1 MPSDAV
7 DTINGTSGVSVVGTS
22 IKNIHIYTFNT
33 RNEDSIMS
41 NQKFR
46 QALTMAIDRQTLV
59 DTLWSGYAKVPN
71 GHQFESYGDLYI
83 EDYPGVQYDPEKA
96 RELVKESG
104 YDGEEVISIEM
115 ADGYYTNGNQAGE
128 AIVSMLADIG
138 VKAEVVFTDK
148 FSFSAD
154 IRAWSSASRF
164 DNPLGALWLLFGTGS
179 GPANPETGSWTPTEE
194 FVAAGNTLI
203 DSKDLEEQR
212 QAARTL
218 MEVFDTYCPGTYLYQ
233 AEDLYGIRDGLEWD
247 MTYCENQIMPFRAGD
262 LKVTE

>member
-1 MPSDAV
+1 
-7 DTINGTSGVSVVGTS
+7 
-22 IKNIHIYTFNT
+22 
-33 RNEDSIMS
+33 
-41 NQKFR
+41 
-46 QALTMAIDRQTLV
+46 MAIDRQTLV

-154 IRAWSSASRF
+154 IRAC
-164 DNPLGALWLLFGTGS
+164 PLLPGLIIPLVHYGSCLEQAPDRQTRKQEAGHLQRNLWQQ
-179 GPANPETGSWTPTEE
+179 E
-194 FVAAGNTLI
+194 I
-203 DSKDLEEQR
+203 H
-212 QAARTL
+212 
-218 MEVFDTYCPGTYLYQ
+218 
-233 AEDLYGIRDGLEWD
+233 
-247 MTYCENQIMPFRAGD
+247 
-262 LKVTE
+262 

>member
-1 MPSDAV
+1 
-7 DTINGTSGVSVVGTS
+7 
-22 IKNIHIYTFNT
+22 
-33 RNEDSIMS
+33 
-41 NQKFR
+41 
-46 QALTMAIDRQTLV
+46 
-59 DTLWSGYAKVPN
+59 
-71 GHQFESYGDLYI
+71 
-83 EDYPGVQYDPEKA
+83 
-96 RELVKESG
+96 
-104 YDGEEVISIEM
+104 
-115 ADGYYTNGNQAGE
+115 
-128 AIVSMLADIG
+128 
-138 VKAEVVFTDK
+138 
-148 FSFSAD
+148 
-154 IRAWSSASRF
+154 
-164 DNPLGALWLLFGTGS
+164 

>member
-1 MPSDAV
+1 MTALITGEVDIINDVPSDAV

-83 EDYPGVQYDPEKA
+83 EDYP
-96 RELVKESG
+96 
-104 YDGEEVISIEM
+104 
-115 ADGYYTNGNQAGE
+115 E

-233 AEDLYGIRDGLEWD
+233 AEDLYGMGYDIL
-247 MTYCENQIMPFRAGD
+247 
-262 LKVTE
+262 

>member
-1 MPSDAV
+1 
-7 DTINGTSGVSVVGTS
+7 
-22 IKNIHIYTFNT
+22 
-33 RNEDSIMS
+33 
-41 NQKFR
+41 
-46 QALTMAIDRQTLV
+46 
-59 DTLWSGYAKVPN
+59 
-71 GHQFESYGDLYI
+71 
-83 EDYPGVQYDPEKA
+83 
-96 RELVKESG
+96 
-104 YDGEEVISIEM
+104 M

-148 FSFSAD
+148 FSYSAD